1 MIIMDVKI
9 SLKKSVEENA
19 SVYFDLAKKQKAKL
33 GKAQEAKEK
42 TERKLKKAR
51 SAMASQ
57 MESEKTAV
65 RRSRKPDW
73 YEKFRWFYTSDS
85 MLVIGGRDA
94 TQNEIIIKKHTE
106 PEDIVFHTDM
116 AGSPFFVVKT
126 GKKKPSEQGLKE
138 AASET
143 AIFSR
148 AWKLGH
154 TTAAVFHVK
163 PDQVTKQAQAGE
175 YLSKGS
181 FMIRGKT
188 TYVQPKME
196 LGIALKDGRIISGP
210 TQAIQKQSDKVIRV
224 IQGPEKPGR
233 FAKKIAKLLDF
244 HDLDEII
251 RMLPSS
257 GLAMAE

>member
-1 MIIMDVKI
+1 MDVKI
-9 SLKKSVEENA
+9 SLEKSVEENA
-19 SVYFDLAKKQKAKL
+19 SVFFDLAKKQKAKYE
-33 GKAQEAKEK
+33 KAQEAKKK
-42 TERKLKKAR
+42 TLAALKKAR
-51 SAMASQ
+51 SVLSLQ
-57 MESEKTAV
+57 KESEDSLLA
-65 RRSRKPDW
+65 RSRKPDW
-73 YEKFRWFYTSDS
+73 YEKFRWFFTSDS

-106 PEDIVFHTDM
+106 PDDIVFHTDM

-126 GKKKPSEQGLKE
+126 EKKKPSEQALKE

-188 TYVQPKME
+188 TYIQPRME

-224 IQGPEKPGR
+224 IQGSEKPGR

-257 GLAMAE
+257 GLAIAG